1 MKSSESHCTHELA
14 SDARKE
20 KEKEEEKEEKEKEE
34 KEKEEKEKEEKD
46 VMTSKNLT
54 TLTWQVGNKPMPSH
68 VGIQIWVIYYPGST
82 FFTIY
87 MSDPKIHQYES
98 IPGQTP

>member
-20 KEKEEEKEEKEKEE
+20 KEKEEEKEEKEEKEKEE

-87 MSDPKIHQYES
+87 MSDPKIHQYE
-98 IPGQTP
+98 

>member
-87 MSDPKIHQYES
+87 MSDPKIHQYE
-98 IPGQTP
+98 

>member
-34 KEKEEKEKEEKD
+34 KEKEEKEKEEKEEKD

-87 MSDPKIHQYES
+87 MSDPKIHQYE
-98 IPGQTP
+98 

>member
-20 KEKEEEKEEKEKEE
+20 KEKEEEKEEKEKEEKEKEE

-87 MSDPKIHQYES
+87 MSDPKIHQYE
-98 IPGQTP
+98 

>member
-14 SDARKE
+14 SDAR

-87 MSDPKIHQYES
+87 MSDPKIHQYE
-98 IPGQTP
+98 